1 MKSSNQINKQTKI
14 ELGVTFNRNSRENYF
29 EMREVALR
37 NLSIVDQK
45 NDYQKVMDRKQVYS
59 YSN

>member
-1 MKSSNQINKQTKI
+1 MKSSNQINNQTEI
-14 ELGVTFNRNSRENYF
+14 ELGVTFNRSSRENYF